1 MSKVLEILGIAP
13 IEETEEVKAFND
25 AKATGAEKVAEKI
38 AEDDAKKVNTVEQ
51 LEEKERKSFV
61 GGLKSRGAKL
71 SEKRAKD
78 ADRADFDAAVAEMA
92 NIDDTDDDEDDSI
105 IESTEDSTED
115 SIDEPT
121 ETVSTKNTGD
131 KDYED
136 ILEEIRGDIEEA
148 AKMATIKPD
157 EEPDVVSEDKIEEI
171 KQNIESRAD
180 SVIDILKNSRPVI
193 SEEET
198 QMEERNFYDEI
209 GDMAYEYD
217 RTGTMDVRLED
228 YIKRTAAKDKDLC
241 FQFINNY
248 FLEYIEN
255 NGDLIPVFF
264 DNYIEDMLRK
274 NPDWIPKLDEKI
286 VNAAND
292 SMNIKVGFVRR
303 IQPNDVVYDTLAEA
317 KEDMPYDLHNL
328 AMELTLAEE
337 SFFEKIWQEVSPD
350 GEEIRRLTEPEVK
363 QYIATF
369 RGDKGVLAK
378 LLQVN
383 CGETNNAKN
392 PSDSKGSER

>member
-13 IEETEEVKAFND
+13 IVETEEVKAFND

-38 AEDDAKKVNTVEQ
+38 AEDDSKMVNTVEQ

-61 GGLKSRGAKL
+61 GGLKNRGAKL
-71 SEKRAKD
+71 REKRAKD

-92 NIDDTDDDEDDSI
+92 SIDDTDDDEDDSI

-121 ETVSTKNTGD
+121 ETVSTEDSGD
-131 KDYED
+131 DSED
-136 ILEEIRGDIEEA
+136 IRAAIRDDIEEA

-157 EEPDVVSEDKIEEI
+157 EEPDIVSEDKIEEI

-255 NGDLIPVFF
+255 NGDLIPAFF

-369 RGDKGVLAK
+369 RGDKDVLAK

-383 CGETNNAKN
+383 CGEANNAN
-392 PSDSKGSER
+392 NLSDLKESER

>member
-13 IEETEEVKAFND
+13 IEETEEVKAFNN

-38 AEDDAKKVNTVEQ
+38 AEDDAKMVDTVEQ
-51 LEEKERKSFV
+51 LAEEERKSFV
-61 GGLKSRGAKL
+61 GGLKNRGAKL
-71 SEKRAKD
+71 RDKLSRD
-78 ADRADFDAAVAEMA
+78 ADRADFDAAVEEMA
-92 NIDDTDDDEDDSI
+92 NIDDTDD
-105 IESTEDSTED
+105 EDSTEESTEEPTDD
-115 SIDEPT
+115 SADEPT
-121 ETVSTKNTGD
+121 ETVSTKDSGD

-136 ILEEIRGDIEEA
+136 ILEEIRGDIKEA

-157 EEPDVVSEDKIEEI
+157 EEPDVVSEEKIEEI
-171 KQNIESRAD
+171 KQSIESRAD

-274 NPDWIPKLDEKI
+274 NPDWIPKLDKMI
-286 VNAAND
+286 VSAAND
-292 SMNIKVGFVRR
+292 AMNIKVGFVRR
-303 IQPNDVVYDTLAEA
+303 IQPNDAVYSTLSEA
-317 KEDMPYDLHNL
+317 KADIPDDLHNL
-328 AMELTLAEE
+328 ARELTLSEDT
-337 SFFEKIWQEVSPD
+337 FFDKIWQEVSPD
-350 GEEIRRLTEPEVK
+350 GEEIRRLTRDEVK
-363 QYIATF
+363 QYVSDF
-369 RGDKGVLAK
+369 RGDKDVLIRV
-378 LLQVN
+378 LQLN
-383 CGETNNAKN
+383 DGEDDNAKN
-392 PSDSKGSER
+392 PSDSKESER

>member
-13 IEETEEVKAFND
+13 IVETEEVKAVKN

-38 AEDDAKKVNTVEQ
+38 AEDDAKMANTVEQ
-51 LEEKERKSFV
+51 LEEEERKSFV
-61 GGLKSRGAKL
+61 GGLKSRGAEL
-71 SEKRAKD
+71 REKRAKE

-121 ETVSTKNTGD
+121 ETVSAEDSGD
-131 KDYED
+131 DSED
-136 ILEEIRGDIEEA
+136 IRIAIRDDIEEA

-157 EEPDVVSEDKIEEI
+157 EEPDLVSEDKIEEI
-171 KQNIESRAD
+171 KQSIESRAD

-217 RTGTMDVRLED
+217 RTGVMDVRLED

-241 FQFINNY
+241 FQFINSY

-303 IQPNDVVYDTLAEA
+303 IQPNDVVYSTLAEA
-317 KEDMPYDLHNL
+317 IEDMPYDLHNL
-328 AMELTLAEE
+328 AMELTLTEE

-350 GEEIRRLTEPEVK
+350 GEEIRRLTRDEVK
-363 QYIATF
+363 QYVSDF
-369 RGDKGVLAK
+369 RGDKDILIRI
-378 LLQVN
+378 LQLN
-383 CGETNNAKN
+383 DGEDDNAKN
-392 PSDSKGSER
+392 PSDSKESER